1 MNIYTRTGD
10 DGTTGLIGGQRVSKD
25 HARIDAYGTVDELNA
40 ALGVAVASIPAPPHA
55 HAELFRLLLAVQ
67 NELFAV
73 GARLATPPS
82 SPYAA
87 SLPPV
92 KGEWVERLE
101 SEIDAAQKRVPP
113 LREFILPGGT
123 ELASRLHVARTV
135 SRRAERL
142 VVSLHRV
149 EPLDEAVLTYM
160 NRLSDWLFVHA
171 RLANHLVGTPDVVWQ
186 K

>member
-25 HARIDAYGTVDELNA
+25 HGRIDAYGTVDELNA
-40 ALGVAVASIPAPPHA
+40 QLGLAVCVARSSAKSQ
-55 HAELFRLLLAVQ
+55 ELVGELTAVQ

-92 KGEWVERLE
+92 RAEWVERLE
-101 SEIDAAQKRVPP
+101 KEIDAAQKRMEP
-113 LREFILPGGT
+113 LRQFILPGGS
-123 ELASRLHVARTV
+123 ELAARLHVCRTV

-142 VVSLHRV
+142 VVTLHRV
-149 EPLDEAVLTYM
+149 EPLDDAVLTYM

-171 RLANHLVGTPDVVWQ
+171 RLANQLEGVADVVWV